1 MSNEVKN
8 WVSVEDA
15 AQITGK
21 SISTVRRW
29 LKSVKPTP
37 RAKQHIR
44 EVPFP
49 DKGGYKILIMRSFL
63 VEEFG
68 AYNDFGS
75 PQFMS
80 AVQSPAISHI
90 AQSDIY
96 SLYAQV
102 LSMRDELRAMHE
114 RERAKDADM
123 HLLKSEMWALKERF
137 TVLDVPGKKC
147 DDMESA
153 AFEQVPEGHC
163 VYLLHDK
170 GNGLTKIGFTK
181 NFKQREKGLNNA
193 NPMAKPIGIFSG
205 LKKDEDALHRVFRRK
220 RVRLEWFRLNDEDV
234 QYIHKYFDTANKS
247 DALPG
252 LFDLCE

>member
-75 PQFMS
+75 SQFMS
-80 AVQSPAISHI
+80 AIQSPTISHI

-102 LSMRDELRAMHE
+102 LSMRDELRAMQD

-123 HLLKSEMWALKERF
+123 HLLKSEMRALKEQLA
-137 TVLDVPGKKC
+137 VLGVHGKKY
-147 DDMESA
+147 DEMESA

-181 NFKQREKGLNNA
+181 NFKQREKSLQNA
-193 NPMAKPIGIFSG
+193 NPMSKPIGIFSAP
-205 LKKDEDALHRVFRRK
+205 KKDEDALHRIFRKK
-220 RVRLEWFRLNDEDV
+220 RVRLEWFRLDEEDI
-234 QYIHKYFDTANKS
+234 QSIYKYFDTANKS
-247 DALPG
+247 DVLPG